1 MRAPP
6 QAYKPETYAEHRKKS
21 ALSDAVLTS
30 DDGTT
35 DDAADAPRPP
45 RPPAHDERGAASG
58 NESEGQDRAAGAGD
72 YASDPGTRKK
82 KKAGSQSK
90 GARVHMSESHDTLE
104 KLMRPPPPKRKRSTT
119 KKEPFSFENRI
130 PNPSTRALRLQVERM
145 EAQEQERLQLQI
157 AKRSFPRAVPACPPR
172 IAYVCVNRRVAR
184 RRVRACV
191 CKYVEEGAGG

>member
-1 MRAPP
+1 VRAPP

-21 ALSDAVLTS
+21 ALSDTGLTS
-30 DDGTT
+30 DGGTT

-58 NESEGQDRAAGAGD
+58 NESEGQDRAGGAGG
-72 YASDPGTRKK
+72 YASDPGARKKK

-90 GARVHMSESHDTLE
+90 GPRVHISESHDTLE

-157 AKRSFPRAVPACPPR
+157 AKRSYPRAVPPFPPLMCVH
-172 IAYVCVNRRVAR
+172 VCMCA
-184 RRVRACV
+184 
-191 CKYVEEGAGG
+191 